1 MIKKSLMIR
10 LLLPILAMLL
20 LTGVLLLE
28 RKGMTLASRGA
39 SLAMLEASTQD
50 REAMQMPDARIIVAR
65 NGADSTEM
73 AFSETLT
80 DVLSEMRLPYQTI
93 DISRQKLPDFSNVET
108 LLYCSQSLA
117 PLEYDVE
124 RLSAWLDAG
133 GHFGVLMTP
142 AEDTAFRILYRK
154 FGIIEYGHE
163 YTSYHSLRY
172 VSGLLPLWGDTLYNG
187 SGTLTDYTLP
197 VRLQEDCTVHI
208 VTGDELALPLLWER
222 PVGKGRV
229 VVFNATLML
238 DKGGRGYALSALSAL
253 EDALIYPII
262 NAGMVFIDDFPAPQ
276 PEGFDEQLR
285 QDFGYD
291 IQGFFRNHWWPDMK
305 RLAWDHRLRYTGVL
319 VQTYNDNVTGPF
331 NALGVDDV
339 LQKYYTSELLHS
351 GGEMG
356 LQGYNHMP
364 LCPPG
369 FSDGFYNYTPWPSAL
384 AMAQSL
390 LELSR
395 YGKTLF
401 LDANFTTYVPPANY
415 LSDIGRQTLISA
427 LPDIRV
433 ISGLYLRQAGVD
445 TLVQEF
451 GEAREG
457 IIDVPRISFGYDVND
472 FMGFVLAQEL
482 VLHGVYS
489 HFIQPNDLL
498 GINRGADQ
506 SWDTMYR
513 AFRDKIQAI
522 SQAYPFL
529 RFLTASEGAAA
540 VQRYARLN
548 VSRSVDQQGMT
559 LTLSPFYDEAW
570 FALRARAIPQFVRGG
585 EIYQIAEGFYWVKAN
600 EPVIRVEWKAA
611 P

>member
-1 MIKKSLMIR
+1 MIKKSLMLK
-10 LLLPILAMLL
+10 LLLPITAMLL

-28 RKGMTLASRGA
+28 RQGMTLASRGA
-39 SLAMLEASTQD
+39 SLAMLDASLPA
-50 REAMQMPDARIIVAR
+50 RSAMESPDARIMVIR

-80 DVLSEMRLPYQTI
+80 DVLSQMRLPYQTI
-93 DISRQKLPDFSNVET
+93 DISRQKLPDLAGIDT

-117 PLEYDVE
+117 PLGYDAE
-124 RLSAWLDAG
+124 RLSLWMDAG

-142 AEDTAFRILYRK
+142 ADDAVFQILYRK
-154 FGIIEYGHE
+154 LGIIEYGHE
-163 YTSYHSLRY
+163 YVNYTSLQYI
-172 VSGLLPLWGDTLYNG
+172 SGLLPLWGNTQFSENG
-187 SGTLTDYTLP
+187 ALTDYALA

-229 VVFNATLML
+229 VVFNTTLMF

-253 EDALIYPII
+253 EDTLVYPII

-276 PEGFDEQLR
+276 PEGFNDQLR
-285 QDFGYD
+285 QDYGYD

-305 RLAWDHRLRYTGVL
+305 RLSWDHQLRYTGVL
-319 VQTYNDNVTGPF
+319 IQTYNDNVTGPF
-331 NALGVDDV
+331 NAQGVDGV
-339 LQKYYTSELLHS
+339 LQKYYASELLHA
-351 GGEMG
+351 GGELG
-356 LQGYNHMP
+356 LHGYNHMP

-369 FSDGFYNYTPWPSAL
+369 FSDDFYNYTPWPSTL

-401 LDANFTTYVPPANY
+401 LDAGFATYVPPSNY
-415 LSDIGRQTLISA
+415 LSDLGRQTLIAA
-427 LPDIRV
+427 LPEIKV
-433 ISGLYLRQAGVD
+433 ISGLYLRETGNAA
-445 TLVQEF
+445 LVQEF
-451 GEAREG
+451 GEAG
-457 IIDVPRISFGYDVND
+457 DGTVDVPRITSGFDVDD
-472 FMGFVLAQEL
+472 FMGLVLAQEL
-482 VLHGVYS
+482 AFHGVYS
-489 HFIQPNDLL
+489 HFIHPDDILDTMRSGN
-498 GINRGADQ
+498 Q
-506 SWDTMYR
+506 SWDVLYR
-513 AFRDKIQAI
+513 AFRGKIQAI

-529 RFLTASEGAAA
+529 RFMTASEGAAA

-548 VSRSVDQQGMT
+548 VARSTDQEGMT

-570 FALRARAIPQFVRGG
+570 LALRTRAIPHIVRGG
-585 EIYQIAEGFYWVKAN
+585 ELYQITEGFYWIKAS